1 MSTKKLVPRPSF
13 LPPGPWSLLLLTLA
27 GLGSP
32 GCAGRGYLGGPAYDR
47 PFPLGAVTDQHWE
60 TQQTN
65 AEAADF
71 IFFDHEFV
79 GQTAQF
85 APGAKSHL
93 EQVAMRLEHVPFPIV
108 IERGLHNA
116 HPELD
121 RARRRMVVET
131 LARMGVPN
139 VEHRVVVAPAFAEG
153 FTGVEGASAYG
164 KSISDSFSGGA
175 GRFSGRG
182 AFFR

>member
-1 MSTKKLVPRPSF
+1 MFAKHA
-13 LPPGPWSLLLLTLA
+13 GLLLLTFVSLSS
-27 GLGSP
+27 LGC
-32 GCAGRGYLGGPAYDR
+32 GGRGYLGGPTYDR

-79 GQTAQF
+79 GQTAEF
-85 APGAKSHL
+85 APGAKVHI

-108 IERGLHNA
+108 IEQGLHNA

-121 RARRRMVVET
+121 RARRRAVIEA
-131 LARMGVPN
+131 LARMGIPN
-139 VEHRVVVAPAFAEG
+139 VEHRVVVAPAFTEG
-153 FTGVEGASAYG
+153 FTGIEGANAYR
-164 KSISDSFSGGA
+164 KSVSDSFSGGA